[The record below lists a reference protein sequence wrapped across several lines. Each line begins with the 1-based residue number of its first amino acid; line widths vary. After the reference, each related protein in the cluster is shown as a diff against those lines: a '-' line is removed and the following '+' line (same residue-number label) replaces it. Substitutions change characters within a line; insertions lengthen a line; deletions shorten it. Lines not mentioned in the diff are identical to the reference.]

1 MRHALFLGGLMLA
14 TASTALAAPAGPVN
28 ITTTVLAETRI
39 PAANGTTQIKLV
51 PAKRV
56 VPGDHVVYQ
65 IQVTNSGAKPASGVV
80 IANPVPASMQY
91 AGPATNSPAP
101 EVSADGKSFG
111 QLASLR
117 IATADGRA
125 RPATAADVRVVR
137 WRLAQPVPAGGAQQ
151 VAFRALLK

>member
-1 MRHALFLGGLMLA
+1 MCRPFLLGGVLLTMA
-14 TASTALAAPAGPVN
+14 TIATAAPAGPVS
-28 ITTTVLAETRI
+28 ISTTVLTETRI
-39 PAANGTTQIKLV
+39 AAANGTTQIKLV

-65 IQVTNSGAKPASGVV
+65 IQITNSGAKPVNGVA
-80 IANPVPASMQY
+80 IANPVPPSMQY
-91 AGPATNSPAP
+91 AGPAGNSPAP

-117 IATADGRA
+117 IAVAGGQI

-137 WRLAQPVPAGGAQQ
+137 WRLTQPVPAGGVQQ
-151 VAFRALLK
+151 VSFRALLK

>member
-1 MRHALFLGGLMLA
+1 MRHALLLGSLLLT
-14 TASTALAAPAGPVN
+14 TAAVAAPTGPVN
-28 ITTTVLAETRI
+28 ITTTVLAETRAD
-39 PAANGTTQIKLV
+39 AANGITQVKLV
-51 PAKRV
+51 PARRV

-65 IQVTNSGAKPASGVV
+65 IKVTNSGAKPASGVV
-80 IANPVPASMQY
+80 IANPVPAGMQY
-91 AGPATNSPAP
+91 AGPAANSPAP
-101 EVSADGKSFG
+101 EVSVDGKSFG

>member
-1 MRHALFLGGLMLA
+1 MRHALLLGSLLLTTA
-14 TASTALAAPAGPVN
+14 TIATAAPAGPVN
-28 ITTTVLAETRI
+28 IVTTVLAETRV
-39 PAANGTTQIKLV
+39 AVANGTIQVKLV

-101 EVSADGKSFG
+101 EVSVDGKNFG
-111 QLASLR
+111 QLATLR
-117 IATADGRA
+117 IATADGRV
-125 RPATAADVRVVR
+125 RPATTADVRMVR